1 MRTVL
6 LAAACVALWTS
17 ECACAA
23 EAGEIT
29 GAQPKQSEYTL
40 EQAEEFLH
48 GKPVFI
54 APVGARK
61 PGPGDKPH
69 ECIFAH
75 VNYGPFMQA
84 MLDRLDSNLERN
96 PRNKRLQ
103 RHATRQPICT
113 FTYNMPNL
121 ISDLRLCES
130 SGNPELDQHFLDAV
144 AALSPGDTLPPTL
157 GGQLEFEITLK
168 CGVPAKTN
176 KGKSSASNTTG
187 GVITGKVVNFKKLAP
202 TPAANQGE
210 KLSP

>member
-1 MRTVL
+1 MRTVVL
-6 LAAACVALWTS
+6 AIACGLLCIATCPLAAQS
-17 ECACAA
+17 E
-23 EAGEIT
+23 EST
-29 GAQPKQSEYTL
+29 NAQPKRSEYTL
-40 EQAEEFLH
+40 EQAEEFLR

-54 APVGARK
+54 APVGGAP
-61 PGPGDKPH
+61 PGAGDKPH
-69 ECIFAH
+69 TCIFAH
-75 VNYGPFMQA
+75 VNYGPFMNS
-84 MLDRLDSNLERN
+84 MMSRLDSNLNRDSRIERLKKKAFRK
-96 PRNKRLQ
+96 PVC
-103 RHATRQPICT
+103 I

-121 ISDLRLCES
+121 ISDLRLSES
-130 SGNPELDQHFLDAV
+130 SGNSELDQHFLDAV